1 MKSFKQFLNTEVTG
15 YLHHFNF
22 SSSFV
27 KSVIYNLDEKALYVV
42 LHNKSNKEYVKKFYN
57 VHSNTV
63 LDFINASGKGNF
75 YRNKIEMNYKYEVLA
90 INWYWWFLKD
100 VANGSLTSYNII
112 DIKNQYRG
120 YMQINKLIENCSRKS
135 KKYHSII

>member
-1 MKSFKQFLNTEVTG
+1 MKSFKQFLNTEITG

-22 SSSFV
+22 NSSFV
-27 KSVIYNLDEKALYVV
+27 KSIIYNLDGKTLYVV
-42 LHNKSNKEYVKKFYN
+42 LHNKSNKEHVKKFYN

-75 YRNKIEMNYKYEVLA
+75 YRNKIENNYRYEVLA
-90 INWYWWFLKD
+90 INWYWWFLKN
-100 VANGSLTSYNII
+100 VANENLTSYSII

-120 YMQINKLIENCSRKS
+120 YMQINKLTKNCSIKS
-135 KKYHSII
+135 KNYYNII